1 MPKVGRVCP
10 QRAAGLQTLEGARW
24 GQTRPT
30 LSQWF
35 LLLFT
40 CAALSTG
47 CAYTLGPT
55 NGQIAGAKSVQVN
68 PFANNALEPRLT
80 EYVTS
85 SIRKSLQRDGTFRL
99 DTKREGDIVLN
110 GTILKF
116 DRTELSFQP
125 GDIITPRDYRVSII
139 AQINAR
145 ERATGKVLVEREVT
159 GYTTVRIG
167 ADLSSAERQA
177 VPLIADDLGRKIASI
192 LSEGAW

>member
-1 MPKVGRVCP
+1 M
-10 QRAAGLQTLEGARW
+10 TLLPPRR
-24 GQTRPT
+24 RP
-30 LSQWF
+30 LSSPSIPLRSGVLF
-35 LLLFT
+35 ATGTLLL
-40 CAALSTG
+40 AVLLTG

-68 PFANNALEPRLT
+68 PFANHALEPRLT

-145 ERATGKVLVEREVT
+145 ERATGKVLVDREVT